1 MYKIRPVS
9 INDDESDVKGSFYE
23 NELQDVN
30 FEDDYF
36 AIDRIIKKFPK
47 QKTVP
52 DEDGVV
58 LEEKVLGRIR
68 CTGKIPTDP
77 RIRKS
82 CLRSLQHP
90 LPPVYRST
98 RPGRFN
104 LLGERTIY

>member
-47 QKTVP
+47 QKTALVSYQDFPESFNNIVP
-52 DEDGVV
+52 LSQIKTYKE
-58 LEEKVLGRIR
+58 
-68 CTGKIPTDP
+68 
-77 RIRKS
+77 
-82 CLRSLQHP
+82 
-90 LPPVYRST
+90 
-98 RPGRFN
+98 
-104 LLGERTIY
+104 LLNV